1 MEVNTFIERLNALVE
16 QEDIIAVGRDVN
28 ELRTAFEDYLLEE
41 TRKFQVAQLTAE
53 DNGETFDESLDLA
66 PLKESFYAIYNAFKE
81 KRRALIDEIKATE
94 AENLRQKR
102 QLIQDLKKVV
112 ENEENIGAAFSSQK
126 EINEKW
132 KNIGPIPRD
141 KRQEVQQEYSRLLED
156 FFYNISIYKEIKA
169 YDYKKN
175 QSLKEEVIQKLQELL
190 KEENIKT
197 VEAQVKALQDNWD
210 DIGPTE
216 QEAWENLKTAYW
228 DTVKAIYDKIRS
240 HYDALRE
247 QQKENILLKN
257 QLIEKVSAVFAKDR
271 DSAKAWN
278 EDTKEII
285 AIQEE
290 WKTIGFGPKKE
301 NELVWKEFRGI
312 CDAFF
317 EAKSVFF
324 EGVHEVYDKVA
335 EQKQALIEKAE
346 QLKDNTDWKNATAAI
361 IQLQKEWKKLGSAGQ
376 RNENRLWK
384 AFRSP
389 IDAFFAAKEAHYKA
403 LDAANEENLKKKEE
417 LIEEIEKFELPSEKT
432 AVIAQLKQFA
442 QSFAEI
448 GHVPIKQKDS
458 IYQRFKKALDA
469 HYQALKLEGQEKEN
483 VMFQAK
489 LETLKSSPNASAL
502 LEKEKQFIRK
512 KIDEVKQAIIQYENN
527 LGFFS
532 QSKGANALKDE
543 VTKKI
548 AREKEYLVELKQKLK
563 AIPNE

>member
-66 PLKESFYAIYNAFKE
+66 PLKESFYAIYNAFRE

>member
-257 QLIEKVSAVFAKDR
+257 QLIEKVTAVFAKDR

>member
-28 ELRTAFEDYLLEE
+28 ELRTTFEDYLLEE

-66 PLKESFYAIYNAFKE
+66 PLKESFYAIYNAFRE

-403 LDAANEENLKKKEE
+403 LDAANEENLKKKEV